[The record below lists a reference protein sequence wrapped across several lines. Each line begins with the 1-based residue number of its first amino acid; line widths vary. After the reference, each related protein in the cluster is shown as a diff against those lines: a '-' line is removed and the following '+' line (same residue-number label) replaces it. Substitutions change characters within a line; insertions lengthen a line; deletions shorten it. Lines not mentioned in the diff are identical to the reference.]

1 MYRME
6 KNDKWGSKLDQ
17 LKTEIRHLAYG
28 MRDDRFDGWTKEYYR
43 NCLRQLR
50 DQINKALEE

>member
-1 MYRME
+1 ME
-6 KNDKWGSKLDQ
+6 KNHKWGSKLDQ
-17 LKTEIRHLAYG
+17 LKTEIRHLAYD

-43 NCLRQLR
+43 NCLKELR